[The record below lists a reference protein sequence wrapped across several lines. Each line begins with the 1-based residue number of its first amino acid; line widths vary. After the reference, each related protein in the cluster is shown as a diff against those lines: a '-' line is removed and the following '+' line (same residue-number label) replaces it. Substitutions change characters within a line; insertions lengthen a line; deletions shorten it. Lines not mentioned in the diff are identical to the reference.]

1 LAQRGT
7 LGGAMQWEL
16 ALIFLRLGATSFG
29 GPLAHIALM
38 RAEFVERR
46 GWLSE
51 REFVDSNGAVAF
63 IPGPSSTQLAM
74 HIGFRRAG
82 FAGLIVAGVC
92 FILPAMVLV
101 LILAALYAHCGTL
114 PAARAILWG
123 VQPVVVAL
131 VTQAL
136 WKFAPVALP
145 NRTSYA
151 IAIACGA
158 ALFCGARAEVVLLC
172 TGIVGLIAALR
183 GAVPNTEKP
192 KAHLFL
198 PPLFISAGGA
208 LKAATVGSVFAV
220 FLKIGCLVYGSGY
233 VLLAYLRA
241 ELVEK
246 LGWVSDKQLL
256 DAVAVGQMT
265 PGPVFTTAT
274 FLGFRIGGFAGALA
288 ATLGIFGPSFVF
300 VALLSTVFERLR
312 NSPRARVFLGF
323 VNAASFALMSWVT
336 LELAHHTVLPSSHLD
351 GKALDLG
358 AVCAIVLWKS
368 RVNSA
373 WLLAAGA
380 AVGWVLGPR

>member
-1 LAQRGT
+1 MLP
-7 LGGAMQWEL
+7 EL
-16 ALIFLRLGATSFG
+16 AVVFLRLGATSFG
-29 GPLAHIALM
+29 GPLALM
-38 RAEFVERR
+38 RVEFVERR

-51 REFVDSNGAVAF
+51 REFLDSNGAVAL

-82 FAGLIVAGVC
+82 FVGLVVAGVC
-92 FILPAMVLV
+92 FIAPAMALV
-101 LILAALYAHCGTL
+101 LILAALYARYGTL

-123 VQPVVVAL
+123 VQPVVVA
-131 VTQAL
+131 VVAQAL

-145 NRTSYA
+145 NRASYA
-151 IAIACGA
+151 VALACGV
-158 ALFCGARAEVVLLC
+158 ALLCGARAEVVLLG
-172 TGIVGLIAALR
+172 TGALGLLAAVR
-183 GAVPNTEKP
+183 GRVLDVEKP
-192 KAHLFL
+192 KSPVFL
-198 PPLFISAGGA
+198 PPLFIGVGGA

-274 FLGFRIGGFAGALA
+274 FLGFQIAGFWGALA

-300 VALLSTVFERLR
+300 VALLSTAFERLKT
-312 NSPRARVFLGF
+312 SPRTRVFLGF
-323 VNAASFALMSWVT
+323 VNAASFALMAWVT
-336 LELAHHTVLPSSHLD
+336 LELARHTVFPSAHFD
-351 GKALDLG
+351 GKALCLG
-358 AVCAIVLWKS
+358 AVCALVLWKS
-368 RVNSA
+368 RLNSA
-373 WLLAAGA
+373 WLLGSGAVAG
-380 AVGWVLGPR
+380 WMLGPR